1 MHLSLRIALSATV
14 LASLVACGGG
24 GGGSAATG
32 TPLSGK
38 FVDSAVAGLTY
49 STPTQSGT
57 TDATGSFN
65 YKSGETVTFKL
76 YGQQISAVA
85 GYTTLTPFDTNDTTL
100 SADYSIN
107 LIRFL
112 MALDTDA
119 DASNGITLP
128 TFTGNFNINFNQDL
142 FAFQTDAAVSS
153 FLTTYASGRS
163 LATVQNA
170 ITHFMGS
177 VTSANDGYVFNLN
190 GKTATSTAT
199 DSYCTNNLVQG
210 WSYTFGLTSV
220 AMVGDDSFNTNN
232 NTICTASGS
241 QSLTVAYSSIAAGDF
256 LDCAPSCSY
265 AQLNR
270 VTYVPSDPD
279 GRAAIVWT
287 WHTPNSK
294 VITSI
299 KRVIADPAHPNQPAA
314 LMTFKEVLTF
324 N

>member
-1 MHLSLRIALSATV
+1 MKFIKLLTCSIAL
-14 LASLVACGGG
+14 LILIACGGG
-24 GGGSAATG
+24 GGSSTSSNAVQTGS
-32 TPLSGK
+32 
-38 FVDSAVAGLTY
+38 FVDSPVSGLTY
-49 STPTQSGT
+49 ATATQSGV
-57 TDATGSFN
+57 TDAAGSFK
-65 YKSGETVTFKL
+65 YVTGETVSFKL
-76 YGQQISAVA
+76 YGQQISAAA
-85 GYTTLTPFDTNDTTL
+85 GYSTLTPYDTNDTTL
-100 SADYSIN
+100 SSDYSIN
-107 LIRFL
+107 LIRFF

-119 DASNGITLP
+119 NASNGITLP

-153 FLTTYASGRS
+153 FLTTYAGGRS

-177 VTSANDGYVFNLN
+177 VASANDSYVFNLN

-210 WSYTFGLTSV
+210 WSYTFGPTSV

-241 QSLTVAYSSIAAGDF
+241 QSLTVAYSSIATGDF

-287 WHTPNSK
+287 WHTPNTK